1 MLHVTCCAAPR
12 DTFGRLLSTL
22 EPADGLLMAV
32 TLAPGETSQPLPA
45 GGGLLT
51 LSALVDGWVEIT
63 PQASEIAAP
72 RRYLAAGSVRSFEAH
87 PGLVVAWMPH
97 EPARIAST
105 PARTRR
111 RAATA

>member
-1 MLHVTCCAAPR
+1 
-12 DTFGRLLSTL
+12 
-22 EPADGLLMAV
+22 MAV
-32 TLAPGETSQPLPA
+32 TLAPGEASLPLPA

-97 EPARIAST
+97 EPARLAAT
-105 PARTRR
+105 PTPTRTRR